1 MLISLS
7 LSLSFL
13 SILTGPMIAFASE
26 NTTFVA
32 NGPIVP
38 LNLYFTATGPKY
50 SDLSYGFQCECDNG
64 ESCTILFEESAK
76 KQRLDKVEWVSVRFT
91 ADRWDAECKAATVT
105 YTATANGESET
116 RTSRIKVDESG
127 IDFKET

>member
-1 MLISLS
+1 
-7 LSLSFL
+7 
-13 SILTGPMIAFASE
+13 MIAFASE

-32 NGPIVP
+32 ERAVP

-50 SDLSYGFQCECDNG
+50 SDLSYGFECRCENDANTD
-64 ESCTILFEESAK
+64 CTAKFDESAK

-91 ADRWDAECKAATVT
+91 AESWDAVNCKKATIT

-116 RTSRIKVDESG
+116 RTSQIKVDESG
-127 IDFKET
+127 MDIKETLMP